1 MSDNPGTIYSGVEW
15 RDGDIYS
22 KSNGWLIHHRYN
34 PKTKLYEPLSP
45 IPSEPP
51 PKLFRPMLAHVHKGE
66 DLAFPLIAQ
75 PKLDGIRCIARATGL
90 FSREREPIE
99 TQPHIVG
106 ALRPLFEARPD
117 LVLDG
122 ELYLHGEPL
131 QVIAPAARYGATQLE
146 LHVFDIASD
155 APASERQGDLDRLI
169 LNLPFVRRVSTI
181 VCADIDDLDA
191 HYGQCLADGY
201 EGQMVR
207 IPSAPYLNKRCRE
220 LLKRKPSEDAEA
232 EIVKAEV
239 RETGNI
245 VMRLRA
251 NDGIEFNAPAPMKAD
266 QKRRYSRM
274 ARALAGLEATFRF
287 SGLLPS
293 GAPRD
298 PVVTMV
304 HEFPRY

>member
-51 PKLFRPMLAHVHKGE
+51 PKPFRPMLAHVHKGE
-66 DLAFPLIAQ
+66 DLTFPLIAQ
-75 PKLDGIRCIARATGL
+75 PKLDGVRCIARATGL

-99 TQPHIVG
+99 THPHIVE
-106 ALRPLFEARPD
+106 ALRPLFEVRPD

-131 QVIAPAARYGATQLE
+131 QVIAPAARYGTVQLE
-146 LHVFDIASD
+146 FHVFDIASD
-155 APASERQGDLDRLI
+155 APASERQDDLDRLI
-169 LNLPFVRRVSTI
+169 IDLPFVCRVSTV
-181 VCADIDDLDA
+181 VCADMNELDA
-191 HYGQCLADGY
+191 HYRQCLADGY

-207 IPSAPYLNKRCRE
+207 NPSAPYLNKRCRE
-220 LLKRKPSEDAEA
+220 LLKRKPREDAEA

-239 RETGNI
+239 REAGNI
-245 VMRLRA
+245 VMRLRT
-251 NDGIEFNAPAPMKAD
+251 NDGVEFNAPAPMKAD
-266 QKRRYSRM
+266 KKRRYSRM